1 MSSVAG
7 LDLET
12 ELELDIDTKSG
23 DHDVFAHYVEKD
35 EVAEAVVMGWP
46 VIALCGKMWVPFRD
60 ASRYP
65 ICPTCSEIYK
75 QMGNV

>member
-1 MSSVAG
+1 MSPAIEEQV
-7 LDLET
+7 LTDLAV
-12 ELELDIDTKSG
+12 DTDSG

-60 ASRYP
+60 PSKYP
-65 ICPTCSEIYK
+65 ICPTCEEIYAK
-75 QMGNV
+75 MLNN